1 MHKMRSAAAAIT
13 ALITASSAWGA
24 ARPEPGRYFA
34 NILVSEVR
42 GAECPDRQGA
52 VYDGV
57 AQYGGL
63 DATRVTIRIP
73 VVFDGYSVIDLQVLT
88 ITSGRGTLK
97 PRGSFSAHLSAPIDL
112 GISGSFEAGLA
123 LDDAELFRVRLIEVA
138 PSIDCVEVFK
148 IGLVRSG

>member
-1 MHKMRSAAAAIT
+1 MHRVRAAGAAIT
-13 ALITASSAWGA
+13 ALIAASSAWGA
-24 ARPEPGRYFA
+24 ARPDPGRYLA

-52 VYDGV
+52 VYEGV

-112 GISGSFEAGLA
+112 GIRGSFEAGLA
-123 LDDAELFRVRLIEVA
+123 LEDAELFRVRLIEVA